1 MKKIACILLIS
12 LFALPFC
19 PYSITLSSHENQV
32 VKPKDDIK
40 KMFEKGLYTEIIE
53 EYGNTP
59 RTSSAEELS
68 YVAESYIRLNDFPNA
83 SRYADMAIQKDAR
96 SARALYVKGSISS
109 ANGNHTQGIADIQ
122 KAINLAPKQAEYYTG
137 LGDIYFAQDDYTKAL
152 ANYRKA
158 VNLPDPS
165 EKAFYMI
172 GAVYA
177 NQDNVKQALDTF
189 YVAKSKI
196 EKDRELYVTVL
207 NNIGK
212 IEFDNQNYRDASE
225 AYRELTEYFPD
236 DYYSIEKLVECYN
249 ALGYYSRADVSK
261 AKLYNAY
268 RQGELWNT
276 SIADMFCI
284 DHFAVGNKDVSAYE
298 RFEVSPCRTITKY
311 IFYVADK
318 DGRIDSTITL
328 EFTPAEEEGK
338 AGRFD
343 PVMQKGTDKYG
354 FNVVYDGNLA
364 YTTLQSV
371 VKDIIDGKVDPK
383 PYVK

>member
-1 MKKIACILLIS
+1 MKKTIYILLIS
-12 LFALPFC
+12 LFVFPFC
-19 PYSITLSSHENQV
+19 PSGNILFSHENQV

-68 YVAESYIRLNDFPNA
+68 YVAESYIRLNDFINA
-83 SRYADMAIQKDAR
+83 AKYADMAIQKDAK
-96 SARALYVKGSISS
+96 SSRALYVKGSISS
-109 ANGNHTQGIADIQ
+109 ANGNHAQGIADMQ

-158 VNLPDPS
+158 VSLPNPS

-177 NQDNVKQALDTF
+177 NEDNVKLALDTF

-196 EKDRELYVTVL
+196 EKDKELYVTVL

-212 IEFDNQNYRDASE
+212 IEFDNKNYKDASE

-236 DYYSIEKLVECYN
+236 DYYSLEKLVECYN

-261 AKLYNAY
+261 AKLYTAY
-268 RQGELWNT
+268 QQGELWDT
-276 SIADMFCI
+276 SIADMFCV
-284 DHFAVGNKDVSAYE
+284 DHFIVGDKEVSAYE

-318 DGRIDSTITL
+318 EGIIDSTINL

-343 PVMQKGTDKYG
+343 PVMLKGSDRFG
-354 FNVVYDGNLA
+354 FNVLYDGNLA
-364 YTTLQSV
+364 YTTLLSA
-371 VKDIIDGKVDPK
+371 VKDIIDGKVEPK